1 MPLQNRMILS
11 TSARLSHWI
20 RIISTW
26 FRMDT
31 DTTKNHNANRQRSEP
46 TKERSMLVCMSNT
59 MMMIQ
64 VYRHKFLIRCRHS
77 AISPPLETPS

>member
-1 MPLQNRMILS
+1 MPLQNRMIQS
-11 TSARLSHWI
+11 TKREVVTLDSHYFYLVPNGY
-20 RIISTW
+20 RY
-26 FRMDT
+26 D
-31 DTTKNHNANRQRSEP
+31 KNLNANRQRSEP
-46 TKERSMLVCMSNT
+46 IEEKSMLVCLSNT

>member
-11 TSARLSHWI
+11 TSSRLSHWI

-31 DTTKNHNANRQRSEP
+31 DTTKI
-46 TKERSMLVCMSNT
+46 SMRIDNDPN
-59 MMMIQ
+59 
-64 VYRHKFLIRCRHS
+64 
-77 AISPPLETPS
+77 PPKIDVGLHVKYNDDE